1 MGSGRSGI
9 YYGTHGSRIIH
20 HKALIHS
27 LEGEYTT
34 PSKKDISIRLK
45 SGGHGQAAMD
55 FMDKNSIKYN
65 VVKTYK
71 NGVRVGNVPNH
82 KVKRKQIGINQ
93 SWFPK
98 SWTQK
103 DVVKAA
109 EHVCGL
115 KSNAHKSGAKIL
127 WGKYKGVWVGVYR
140 TYGDVSIVFPDSNQ
154 SDKHRRR

>member
-27 LEGEYTT
+27 LEGEYTN
-34 PSKKDISIRLK
+34 PSKKDIPIRLK

-71 NGVRVGNVPNH
+71 NGVRVGNIPNH
-82 KVKRKQIGINQ
+82 KVKRKQIEINQ
-93 SWFPK
+93 SWFPE

-103 DVVKAA
+103 DVVKAV

>member
-20 HKALIHS
+20 HEALIHS

-34 PSKKDISIRLK
+34 SSKKGIPIRLK
-45 SGGHGQAAMD
+45 SGGHGQEAMD

-71 NGVRVGNVPNH
+71 NGVRVGNIPNH

-115 KSNAHKSGAKIL
+115 KFNAHKSGAKIL

-140 TYGDVSIVFPDSNQ
+140 TYGDVSTVFTDSNQ